1 GTMVYGVGNL
11 VNKFLSF
18 LLVPLFT
25 RFLLPGD
32 YGVMAMLALLNMV
45 LAGVFSLGTINALG
59 ICYFG
64 ESDSSRRPRIVWTAA
79 AIVFVNS
86 TVWLLLAAMFAPELS
101 QALLRD
107 GSLGRLVIISLFT
120 LAVNSVATPF
130 LAYLRMEERAV
141 AFVCISVAGAVVTMT
156 LSVISVVYLG
166 RGVVGI
172 LGSAAIAAVVT
183 LLLALVTVARALS
196 PGWSKRIALSLVRIG
211 YPSIFGMGA
220 FFVIDWADR
229 YFLQRMVGMAEVG
242 VYSVGYTIGMVMAFV
257 AEGTFGSAW
266 PPFFMSFIGRR
277 EEATQLFGSILKYC
291 VFGFGTLTAL
301 FFLFARPVVTLMTAP
316 AYHEAATV
324 VGMIAAAYSLK
335 ACYLVLLPPLYFEKK
350 LHIQTGVE
358 WLAAAIN
365 AGLCLLL
372 IPVFRMR
379 GAAGATL
386 LSYVA
391 LPVFTFLAARKYMRI
406 SYEWKRIAGFLALLA
421 ATALASAGFAL
432 LPIWGHVTLGLLVTI
447 GILLTT
453 YQMLLTRAERDV
465 LLKYGRLA
473 IDRAWPV
480 PRRVL

>member
-1 GTMVYGVGNL
+1 MVYGVGNL

-59 ICYFG
+59 ICYFD
-64 ESDSSRRPRIVWTAA
+64 EPDPSRKPRIVWTAA
-79 AIVFVNS
+79 AIVLVNCIG
-86 TVWLLLAAMFAPELS
+86 WLIIAWIFAPAVGE
-101 QALLRD
+101 ALLRD
-107 GSLGRLVIISLFT
+107 GSLGQLVMISLFT

-141 AFVCISVAGAVVTMT
+141 AFVCISVVGAAVTMT
-156 LSVISVVYLG
+156 LSVFSVVYLG
-166 RGVVGI
+166 RGVLGI
-172 LGSAAIAAVVT
+172 LGSAAISGVVT
-183 LLLALVTVARALS
+183 LILVLFTALRALP
-196 PGWSKRIALSLVRIG
+196 PGWSRGVAVSLLRIG

-229 YFLQRMVGMAEVG
+229 YFLQHMVGMAEVG

-277 EEATQLFGSILKYC
+277 DEATQLFGSILKYC

-301 FFLFARPVVTLMTAP
+301 FFLFARPVVTFMTAP

-379 GAAGATL
+379 GAAAATL

-391 LPVFTFLAARKYMRI
+391 LPVLTFLAARRYMRI
-406 SYEWKRIAGFLALLA
+406 SYEWKRIAGFIALLA
-421 ATALASAGFAL
+421 ATALASTVFAL
-432 LPIWGHVTLGLLVTI
+432 LPIWGHVALGVLVTI

-453 YQMLLTRAERDV
+453 YQMLLTHAEREV
-465 LLKYGRLA
+465 LAKYCRLA
-473 IDRAWPV
+473 IDRARPL
-480 PRRVL
+480 PRRA